1 MGYRSLFG
9 QFTTLYGVNE
19 GVKALGHSMTD
30 VSPEAMRAYQEG
42 LGPAFMENHLMV
54 PLTNRDPKTGE
65 FKAFDLSSYNPYAYV
80 IDPIESFIR
89 ELGTTRM
96 SVDEVEGEVYNRIF
110 DVASPF
116 MAFIEPFTAETI
128 LLEPMFDIWARQ
140 GKARSGKT
148 IYSPTDDFG
157 DKVSKSFQH
166 ILETVAP
173 GFVRSTGQVL
183 NALSLDT
190 KQGRLNDLTD
200 VLIRLIGGSIINV
213 DPVGALDYKA
223 IDIREIRSNAYKTE
237 HFFSKENAL
246 ERGPDVLAAEFQD
259 IQNEAL
265 AAQFEVYKMFAQAL
279 DSGLLTRD
287 QIERVL
293 GKDGRNVPNLDNLMD
308 GVFTPVSYSESGL
321 EQRADEL
328 YSEYKKNGISIN
340 RSDLMPFGKLDN
352 IIFRMEDIRF
362 KDLEDPNRTPLPTP
376 SGSGTPSLFNIMG
389 EQETEPVTPELPNTP
404 TPMVPNV
411 NPTVN
416 PITGLTTTET
426 ALLSPGE
433 QAIRQRQKGIA

>member
-1 MGYRSLFG
+1 M
-9 QFTTLYGVNE
+9 Q
-19 GVKALGHSMTD
+19 
-30 VSPEAMRAYQEG
+30 
-42 LGPAFMENHLMV
+42 NHLMV
-54 PLTNRDPKTGE
+54 PLTNKDPVTGE

-80 IDPIESFIR
+80 IDPIEGYIR
-89 ELGTTRM
+89 ELNNTRM

-110 DVASPF
+110 DASSPL
-116 MAFIEPFTAETI
+116 MTFIEPFVAETI
-128 LLEPMFDIWARQ
+128 VLEPMFDIWARG
-140 GKARSGKT
+140 GKSRNGAN

-166 ILETVAP
+166 IISTIAP
-173 GFVRSTGQVL
+173 GFIRSTGQVL

-190 KQGRLNDLTD
+190 KQGRLSDLSD
-200 VLIRLIGGSIINV
+200 VLIRLLGGSIINV
-213 DPVGALDYKA
+213 DPVSALDYKA

-246 ERGPDVLAAEFQD
+246 ERGPDVMAAEFQQ

-279 DSGLLTRD
+279 DSGLLNRE
-287 QIERVL
+287 QIEQVL

-308 GVFTPVSYSESGL
+308 GIFTPVSYSESGL

-328 YSEYKKNGISIN
+328 YDEYKKSGILLN
-340 RSDLMPFGKLDN
+340 RSDLLPLDKLDN

-362 KDLEDPNRTPLPTP
+362 KDLVDPERRPLPEP
-376 SGSGTPSLFNIMG
+376 RGDSSPSLFNIG
-389 EQETEPVTPELPNTP
+389 DQQTEPVTPQLPNTP
-404 TPMVPNV
+404 TPVVPNTNMNPV
-411 NPTVN
+411 NPA
-416 PITGLTTTET
+416 TGLTTTET

-433 QAIRQRQKGIA
+433 QAIRQRQKGVA